1 MFDDD
6 LWDFTEVIGL
16 PRHMSRV
23 SRRFDFAA
31 ITSTGWRL
39 VAKEQI
45 MAMLAPRHDAVMP
58 LPHAYRTPLH
68 LLTAFSPLAELTR
81 FLNWLDS
88 QGITSL
94 AGVDDGCCEA
104 WLAHRRYLLDGNG
117 QVAGERSPATRRAAA
132 QTVAALYL
140 TGTLGPH
147 APGLLAQVRAPTR
160 DGPSSTGTTSS
171 ATSCPPGRSSRC
183 WKATRREASRCR
195 WPPSTSSASG
205 STTAGHPMTRWP
217 RSPWA

>member
-1 MFDDD
+1 MTEAAALPRAAGPLQSPFAGIDVCREAGLSLPDGTSRPMFDDD

-31 ITSTGWRL
+31 VTGTGWRL

-68 LLTAFSPLAELTR
+68 LLTAFGRLAELTR
-81 FLNWLDS
+81 FLNWLAS
-88 QGITSL
+88 RGTTSL
-94 AGVDDGCCEA
+94 ADVDDDCCEA
-104 WLAHRRYLLDGNG
+104 WLAHRRYLLDG
-117 QVAGERSPATRRAAA
+117 
-132 QTVAALYL
+132 
-140 TGTLGPH
+140 
-147 APGLLAQVRAPTR
+147 R
-160 DGPSSTGTTSS
+160 DGLSSTGITSFP
-171 ATSCPPGRSSRC
+171 TGCPPGRSRKY
-183 WKATRREASRCR
+183 WKATKREASRCR

-205 STTAGHPMTRWP
+205 WAAAGHPMTRWR